1 MEQEVRE
8 INLIIIHCSA
18 TRIDRDFTAKDID
31 TAHRVR
37 GFSCWAYHYYI
48 RKSGQIEPMRAES
61 EVGAHCLGHNRDS
74 IGVCYEG
81 GIDLNG
87 RPSDT
92 RTLLQ
97 KAALQL
103 IVRNLL
109 RKYPRAQVVGHR
121 DLSPDRNLNG
131 RIEPHEWIKQCPC
144 FDVRRERW
152 D

>member
-18 TRIDRDFTAKDID
+18 TRIDR
-31 TAHRVR
+31 
-37 GFSCWAYHYYI
+37 
-48 RKSGQIEPMRAES
+48 
-61 EVGAHCLGHNRDS
+61 
-74 IGVCYEG
+74 
-81 GIDLNG
+81 NG
-87 RPSDT
+87 RPADT

-103 IVRNLL
+103 TVRTLL

-144 FDVRRERW
+144 FDVLRERW